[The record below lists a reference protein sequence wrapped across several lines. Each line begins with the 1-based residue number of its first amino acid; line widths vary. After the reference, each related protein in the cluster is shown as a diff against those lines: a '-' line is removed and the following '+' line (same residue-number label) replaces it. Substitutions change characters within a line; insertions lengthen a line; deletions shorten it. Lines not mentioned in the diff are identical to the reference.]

1 MSECVHACDR
11 SSVVASA
18 LPEQIASGVLTS
30 IVHITLAITC
40 PAPLCFSSFSPARTH
55 ARTRACTHARMHA
68 DLSPKAEGSM
78 TASQRKHYIHC
89 DKKRT
94 RIELHRDDKA
104 SRTTP
109 ATGSCTN
116 TTGGHGVTHVKI
128 EEYACCALVSVTASN
143 TNKPTSTKAR

>member
-55 ARTRACTHARMHA
+55 ARTRACTHARTHA
-68 DLSPKAEGSM
+68 RVLSSLDAQMCEHIAQGGPQLLLVDTEPPLLERVMAWFEDGATKVGCSRLLPVCVYISM
-78 TASQRKHYIHC
+78 CLLA
-89 DKKRT
+89 
-94 RIELHRDDKA
+94 
-104 SRTTP
+104 
-109 ATGSCTN
+109 
-116 TTGGHGVTHVKI
+116 V
-128 EEYACCALVSVTASN
+128 
-143 TNKPTSTKAR
+143 

>member
-1 MSECVHACDR
+1 MWNKVQLQR
-11 SSVVASA
+11 NQK
-18 LPEQIASGVLTS
+18 PP
-30 IVHITLAITC
+30 LATI
-40 PAPLCFSSFSPARTH
+40 LARTY
-55 ARTRACTHARMHA
+55 ARMHA